1 MKHSVGRPHLPVTMI
16 EDGVMGD
23 HADEDVE
30 EGGVDV
36 RNNPQLVRS

>member
-1 MKHSVGRPHLPVTMI
+1 MKHSVGRPNLPVTMI

-36 RNNPQLVRS
+36 WNNPQLVRS